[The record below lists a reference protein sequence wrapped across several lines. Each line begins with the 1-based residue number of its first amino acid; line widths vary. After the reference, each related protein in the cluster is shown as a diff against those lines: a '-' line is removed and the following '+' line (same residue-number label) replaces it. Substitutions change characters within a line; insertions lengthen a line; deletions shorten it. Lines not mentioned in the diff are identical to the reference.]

1 MNPSLSDFDYDL
13 PADLI
18 AQQPLAERSA
28 SRLLKLGSKG
38 QLEDMQFSALLEELQ
53 PADLLVINN
62 TKVIP
67 ARLYGNKSTGGAV
80 EVLIERLVDDQLA
93 HAHVKS
99 SKSPKAGAILQIG
112 GVEVQVQGREND
124 LFVLVSTSSA
134 WQSLLEKHGHMPLPP
149 YIDRADT
156 PLDQDRYQTVY
167 AAHPG
172 AVAAPTAGLH
182 FDAELLSKLKRKGIR
197 QAAVTLHVGAGTFQ
211 PIRNDNLDDHVMH
224 FERVA
229 VEHDV
234 CKEIAD
240 CKQRG
245 GKVVAVGTTVVRSLE
260 AAASDGELKPFSADT
275 NLFIRPGYDFK
286 VVDKLITNFHLPK
299 STLLMLVSAFS
310 GTAEIKAAYAHAIRA
325 RYRFFSYGDAMLL
338 SKKSL

>member
-1 MNPSLSDFDYDL
+1 MNASLSDFDYDL

-28 SRLLKLGSKG
+28 SRLLKLDGMG
-38 QLEDMQFSALLEELQ
+38 QLHDLHFSALIDELQ
-53 PADLLVINN
+53 ANDLLVINN

-67 ARLYGNKSTGGAV
+67 ARLYGQKSSGGAI
-80 EVLIERLVDDQLA
+80 EVLIERLIDDHLA
-93 HAHVKS
+93 HAHVKA
-99 SKSPKAGAILQIG
+99 SKSPKPGSTLQLG
-112 GVEVQVQGREND
+112 DTEVRVQGREDD
-124 LFVLVSTSSA
+124 LFVLVLEVGD
-134 WQSLLEKHGHMPLPP
+134 WPSLLQQYGHMPLPP
-149 YIDRADT
+149 YIARDDSA
-156 PLDQDRYQTVY
+156 LDERRYQTVY

-182 FDAELLSKLKRKGIR
+182 FDEELLQRLQQKGIQ

-211 PIRNDNLDDHVMH
+211 PVRNDNLDDHVMH

-229 VEHDV
+229 VDDDV
-234 CKEIAD
+234 CKKVFD

-245 GKVVAVGTTVVRSLE
+245 GNIVAVGTTVVRSLE
-260 AAASDGELKPFSADT
+260 AAAAAGKLAPFAGDT
-275 NLFIRPGYDFK
+275 NLFIRPGYKFK

-310 GTAEIKAAYAHAIRA
+310 GSDEIKEAYEHAIRA

-338 SKKSL
+338 SKKSI